1 MTNSDQYTFN
11 LEPGAAE
18 RDRAIEQVTAHG
30 EVAFIN
36 AAREALER
44 CCFTMETFTTDE
56 IWALIPE
63 DVVHHEPRAMAA
75 IMKFAQANNWAY
87 PLDQY
92 RPSSR
97 PKAHRGPKR
106 VWRSRVYAIRDAL
119 QPSYEEAEREPVDV
133 NRFDNSQFS
142 PEMYRE
148 LHREIPVECPHGR
161 VIDQNGL
168 VYCRDCHK
176 TLV

>member
-1 MTNSDQYTFN
+1 MTNTPEQSAFN

-18 RDRAIEQVTAHG
+18 RDQAIEQVTAHAA
-30 EVAFIN
+30 VAFI
-36 AAREALER
+36 AAGREALER

-63 DVVHHEPRAMAA
+63 GVNAHEPRAMAA
-75 IMKFAQANNWAY
+75 IMKFAESNNWAY

-106 VWRSRVYAIRDAL
+106 VWRSRVYPVRDAL
-119 QPSYEEAEREPVDV
+119 QPSYEEAEQEP
-133 NRFDNSQFS
+133 
-142 PEMYRE
+142 
-148 LHREIPVECPHGR
+148 
-161 VIDQNGL
+161 
-168 VYCRDCHK
+168 
-176 TLV
+176 

>member
-1 MTNSDQYTFN
+1 MNNPADQYTFD
-11 LEPGAAE
+11 LEPGRDE
-18 RDRAIEQVTAHG
+18 RDRAIEQVTAHAKVG
-30 EVAFIN
+30 FIE
-36 AAREALER
+36 AGREALER

-56 IWALIPE
+56 IWALIP
-63 DVVHHEPRAMAA
+63 DSSYTHEPRAMAA

-119 QPSYEEAEREPVDV
+119 QPSYESQEPE
-133 NRFDNSQFS
+133 
-142 PEMYRE
+142 P
-148 LHREIPVECPHGR
+148 I
-161 VIDQNGL
+161 
-168 VYCRDCHK
+168 
-176 TLV
+176 